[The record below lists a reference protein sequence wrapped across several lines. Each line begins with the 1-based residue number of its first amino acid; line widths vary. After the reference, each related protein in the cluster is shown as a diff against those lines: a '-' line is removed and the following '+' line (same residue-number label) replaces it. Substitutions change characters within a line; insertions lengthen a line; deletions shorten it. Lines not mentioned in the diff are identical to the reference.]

1 MINKDKYNNNTSK
14 QNEISQSINPENIKN
29 NKNNSQKQ
37 NEISRLINKE
47 KCKEHTLKQN
57 ELSELKA
64 INGYQLTQ

>member
-1 MINKDKYNNNTSK
+1 LINKDKYKNNTSK
-14 QNEISQSINPENIKN
+14 QNEISQSINPEIIKN

-37 NEISRLINKE
+37 NEER
-47 KCKEHTLKQN
+47 TLKQN